1 MADPAAPPDTPV
13 LVVGAG
19 PTGLML
25 ALQLVSRGVRPIIID
40 RHAGPARET
49 RALGVQARTLEI
61 YAQSGV
67 IDRALELGARA
78 TGANMW
84 AEGRKMARL
93 PLGDIGKG
101 LSPYPYLLILGQD
114 DNERILGE
122 ALRRHGLDVS
132 WNTEL
137 VGLRASA
144 DHVDADL
151 KQPDG
156 TLRTMRAGWVAGC
169 DGAHSAVRRLNGI
182 DFPGAAYEHV
192 FFVADVEATGPM
204 VPGELNVYLWRE
216 GFHLLFPMRGAD
228 HWRVVGIL
236 PPAMRERE
244 GLTFDEVA
252 PAVRAEA
259 GANLQFR
266 HCSWFS
272 KYRIHHRRAERF
284 QAGRCFLL
292 GDAAHIHS
300 PAGAQ
305 GMNTGLQDAH
315 NLGWK
320 LAATMRGSA
329 APALVD
335 TYAIEREPVANR
347 LLETTDRAFMVIVA
361 DNWLA
366 GLFRTQI
373 LARMAS
379 LALRF
384 PAVQRLAFRTISQIG
399 IQYRQSPLSV
409 TMPGWPRTAPQAGDR
424 MPWCRLQLEGDGKA
438 RDLFQA
444 LDDKHF
450 HLLMTMG
457 GIDTSDP
464 PVDDARLRVHRLV
477 DDPGNLN
484 ELDRIAIPRTSALLI
499 RPDGHIAMAGTRL
512 RRKDVDAYF
521 RTHLR

>member
-1 MADPAAPPDTPV
+1 M
-13 LVVGAG
+13 
-19 PTGLML
+19 
-25 ALQLVSRGVRPIIID
+25 
-40 RHAGPARET
+40 
-49 RALGVQARTLEI
+49 
-61 YAQSGV
+61 

-78 TGANMW
+78 TGGNIW
-84 AEGRKMARL
+84 AEGRKTARL

-114 DNERILGE
+114 DNERLLGE
-122 ALRRHGLDVS
+122 ALHSHGLEVS

-137 VGLRASA
+137 VGLRQSA
-144 DHVDADL
+144 GHVDVDL

-156 TLRTMRAGWVAGC
+156 TPRTLRADWVAGC

-182 DFPGAAYEHV
+182 DFPGAAYEQV

-236 PPAMRERE
+236 PPSLRERE
-244 GLTFDEVA
+244 DLDFDEVA

-272 KYRIHHRRAERF
+272 KYRIHHRRAEHF
-284 QAGRCFLL
+284 QLGRCFLL

-305 GMNTGLQDAH
+305 GMNTGLQDAY

-320 LAATMRGSA
+320 LAATVLQQSG
-329 APALVD
+329 PALVE

-347 LLETTDRAFMVIVA
+347 LLETTDRAFTLVVA
-361 DNWLA
+361 DNWVA
-366 GLFRTQI
+366 GLFRTEI
-373 LARMAS
+373 LARIAS
-379 LALRF
+379 LALRL

-399 IQYRQSPLSV
+399 ISYRASPLSV
-409 TMPGWPRTAPQAGDR
+409 KMPGWPRAAPQAGDR
-424 MPWCRLQLEGDGKA
+424 LPWCRLRLDAGGSAQDV
-438 RDLFQA
+438 FQA

-450 HLLMTMG
+450 HLLKTG
-457 GIDTSDP
+457 NTDTSLPRMEDRIRSHR
-464 PVDDARLRVHRLV
+464 VVEDAS
-477 DDPGNLN
+477 NLA
-484 ELDRIAIPRTSALLI
+484 ELDRVGIPRTSALLI
-499 RPDGHIAMAGTRL
+499 RPDGHIAMTGTGL
-512 RRKDVDAYF
+512 RREDVETYF